1 MDQENG
7 TGLGGILVLIMDNHS
22 WLELIYLYLA
32 IHVAIPNKPVESKR
46 HVIDEDLM
54 SAMLS
59 KWPNDL
65 LVKLLAPIILILY
78 ILILS
83 IKPLLYSSFGMIPF
97 IFIADVLIEN
107 GKLFDPLQMVL
118 EAALIC
124 TACWAL
130 CQISLTFKKID
141 LLRSDKAE

>member
-1 MDQENG
+1 MEQENG
-7 TGLGGILVLIMDNHS
+7 TGLGGILVLIIDNHS

-32 IHVAIPNKPVESKR
+32 IHVAIPNKQVESKR

-54 SAMLS
+54 LAMLS

-78 ILILS
+78 VLILS

-107 GKLFDPLQMVL
+107 SKLFDPLQMVL
-118 EAALIC
+118 EATLIC

-130 CQISLTFKKID
+130 CQMSLMFKRIE